1 MVTLHID
8 VVCGRFRTPPEAG
21 PLPGDPVTPMDAV
34 PTRLLEPP
42 LPLFPA
48 SSPPPVVDG
57 TVPSPDSPP
66 FHSSCVSRVFVS
78 SSEPREE
85 ASEEAATEADRD
97 TFEAKREATD
107 AERLDCCTLPP
118 TPPIL
123 PIPLMLSPP
132 LPMNVSLPPAEANA
146 ADAVGLSAST

>member
-1 MVTLHID
+1 M
-8 VVCGRFRTPPEAG
+8 VCGRFRTPP
-21 PLPGDPVTPMDAV
+21 LPGDPVTPIDAV
-34 PTRLLEPP
+34 PTRLLDAVPP

-48 SSPPPVVDG
+48 ASPPVVS
-57 TVPSPDSPP
+57 SPDSPP
-66 FHSSCVSRVFVS
+66 FHSSCVFRVLVS

-107 AERLDCCTLPP
+107 AERLDCTLLALS
-118 TPPIL
+118 IQLL
-123 PIPLMLSPP
+123 PSPP
-132 LPMNVSLPPAEANA
+132 LPMYVSLPPVEANA